1 MVTGK
6 FSLKPSRIEGR
17 NRSTHPFTRHLNPS
31 MSANVSHRVSGA
43 QKHWVGGAPLPMEV
57 NGWTEKVHGRSTP
70 DLGGGLDMTES
81 TDAEEARILLIEK
94 VRNLA
99 YLRADTE
106 EFTLASGRTSRHFFD
121 TKPVMCDPESAH
133 LLGVLIHDVIANI
146 EGGVDVVG
154 GLELGAV
161 PLTGI
166 VIAKAGVGS
175 TLRGFIMRKEPKGR
189 GGRKTGNPP
198 GIEGSTLLAGDRVVI
213 LEDVTTTG
221 GSALKAVERLQQM
234 GCIVVACISIVDRQ
248 EGGAEAFE
256 AAGVPLIPL
265 STLSDYD
272 C

>member
-1 MVTGK
+1 
-6 FSLKPSRIEGR
+6 LDREG
-17 NRSTHPFTRHLNPS
+17 SWK
-31 MSANVSHRVSGA
+31 VD
-43 QKHWVGGAPLPMEV
+43 VGLE
-57 NGWTEKVHGRSTP
+57 WRGRY
-70 DLGGGLDMTES
+70 D
-81 TDAEEARILLIEK
+81 
-94 VRNLA
+94 
-99 YLRADTE
+99 
-106 EFTLASGRTSRHFFD
+106 
-121 TKPVMCDPESAH
+121 DPESAH
-133 LLGVLIHDVIANI
+133 LLGVLIHDVIDNI

-166 VIAKAGVGS
+166 AIAKAGVGS